1 MTGTRCPMR
10 QLAVR
15 EPTSEQA
22 HVPAEQP
29 PSGQDPRLPPAHA
42 DPCRP
47 RHSRRPPGQGPL
59 AAVGLSHVLPAA
71 SRLRRP
77 ADFTATLRRARTARA
92 DGMIVLHAAVDP
104 VSDPPV
110 PPRVG
115 FVVPRA
121 VGPAVTR
128 NRVRRRLRHL
138 LRARLAVLPPGTRL
152 VVRVLPGAAAASSAA
167 LGAALDSALGS
178 LLARLGGGAPPVT
191 PLPVAP

>member
-1 MTGTRCPMR
+1 
-10 QLAVR
+10 
-15 EPTSEQA
+15 
-22 HVPAEQP
+22 
-29 PSGQDPRLPPAHA
+29 
-42 DPCRP
+42 
-47 RHSRRPPGQGPL
+47 
-59 AAVGLSHVLPAA
+59 VLPAA

-104 VSDPPV
+104 VSDPPT

-138 LRARLAVLPPGTRL
+138 LRARLAILPPGTRL
-152 VVRVLPGAAAASSAA
+152 VVRVLPDAAPASSAA
-167 LGAALDSALGS
+167 LGAALDRALAS
-178 LLARLGGGAPPVT
+178 VLPRLESTLARATTSPT
-191 PLPVAP
+191 VAR

>member
-1 MTGTRCPMR
+1 
-10 QLAVR
+10 
-15 EPTSEQA
+15 
-22 HVPAEQP
+22 
-29 PSGQDPRLPPAHA
+29 
-42 DPCRP
+42 
-47 RHSRRPPGQGPL
+47 
-59 AAVGLSHVLPAA
+59 VLPAA

-104 VSDPPV
+104 VVPPV

-167 LGAALDSALGS
+167 LGTALDAALGS
-178 LLARLGGGAPPVT
+178 LLARLGGAAPAVT
-191 PLPVAP
+191 SLPVAP

>member
-1 MTGTRCPMR
+1 
-10 QLAVR
+10 
-15 EPTSEQA
+15 
-22 HVPAEQP
+22 
-29 PSGQDPRLPPAHA
+29 
-42 DPCRP
+42 
-47 RHSRRPPGQGPL
+47 
-59 AAVGLSHVLPAA
+59 VLPAA

-104 VSDPPV
+104 ISGPPA

-138 LRARLAVLPPGTRL
+138 LRARLGALPPGTRL

-178 LLARLGGGAPPVT
+178 LLARLGGTTPGVT
-191 PLPVAP
+191 SRPVAP

>member
-1 MTGTRCPMR
+1 
-10 QLAVR
+10 
-15 EPTSEQA
+15 
-22 HVPAEQP
+22 
-29 PSGQDPRLPPAHA
+29 
-42 DPCRP
+42 
-47 RHSRRPPGQGPL
+47 
-59 AAVGLSHVLPAA
+59 VLPAA

-104 VSDPPV
+104 LSDPPT

-138 LRARLAVLPPGTRL
+138 LRDRLASLPPGTRL

-178 LLARLGGGAPPVT
+178 LLARLGGTAPAVT
-191 PLPVAP
+191 AVPIAP

>member
-1 MTGTRCPMR
+1 M
-10 QLAVR
+10 
-15 EPTSEQA
+15 
-22 HVPAEQP
+22 
-29 PSGQDPRLPPAHA
+29 
-42 DPCRP
+42 
-47 RHSRRPPGQGPL
+47 
-59 AAVGLSHVLPAA
+59 LPAA

-104 VSDPPV
+104 VSDPPT

-138 LRARLAVLPPGTRL
+138 LRARLTALPPGTRL

-167 LGAALDSALGS
+167 LGEALDSALRS
-178 LLARLGGGAPPVT
+178 LLARVGAAPAATSLPGAP
-191 PLPVAP
+191 

>member
-1 MTGTRCPMR
+1 M
-10 QLAVR
+10 
-15 EPTSEQA
+15 
-22 HVPAEQP
+22 
-29 PSGQDPRLPPAHA
+29 
-42 DPCRP
+42 
-47 RHSRRPPGQGPL
+47 
-59 AAVGLSHVLPAA
+59 LPAA

-104 VSDPPV
+104 VGDPPT

-138 LRARLAVLPPGTRL
+138 LRARLATLPPGTRL
-152 VVRVLPGAAAASSAA
+152 VVRVLPGAAAASSTA

-178 LLARLGGGAPPVT
+178 LLARLGGAAPVVT
-191 PLPVAP
+191 SLPVAP